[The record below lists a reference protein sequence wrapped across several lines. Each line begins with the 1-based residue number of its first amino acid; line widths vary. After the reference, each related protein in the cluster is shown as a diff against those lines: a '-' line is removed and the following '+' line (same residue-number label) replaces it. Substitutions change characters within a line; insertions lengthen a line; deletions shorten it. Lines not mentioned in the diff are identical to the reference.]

1 MNFSTKL
8 KSLILIGFKFRLMK
22 IQLKSQNFRKKS
34 YPWSS
39 QNFRL
44 RWINHG
50 AKRAFFECF
59 FKKTIYKV
67 KIINLKKFR
76 LYKVSWKV
84 KLENFEV
91 AKSFINRKNW
101 KSANLS
107 KCTDPL
113 NYDRISWFFVFDLIF
128 IYFNPHTHFSNIL
141 PARLWRT

>member
-84 KLENFEV
+84 ATCVRKKFIRKFWSGKKFPIKTKKIEKVQICQNAPTPLKL
-91 AKSFINRKNW
+91 
-101 KSANLS
+101 LG
-107 KCTDPL
+107 PL
-113 NYDRISWFFVFDLIF
+113 LPPVWFVSYGEF
-128 IYFNPHTHFSNIL
+128 
-141 PARLWRT
+141 